1 MGKKTDFAVYA
12 TNRDAQYTMAYNCQ
26 VSGCGQPVVGYSD
39 DAFGLF
45 VGTCGNGHRS
55 TVMAS

>member
-1 MGKKTDFAVYA
+1 MGKKTDFAVYR
-12 TNRDAQYTMAYNCQ
+12 TNRDAQYTMAYNC
-26 VSGCGQPVVGYSD
+26 GDCGQPVVGYSD
-39 DAFGLF
+39 DAYGLF